1 MSSRMPGLVLVLH
14 AVHVSLALHQKCS
27 LAVLQLLTVLDET
40 QDFAMSAGRQWQLLQ
55 QLSRRT
61 QTGSCL
67 STWSELL
74 PELHPRHR
82 K

>member
-1 MSSRMPGLVLVLH
+1 MRSWMPGLALH
-14 AVHVSLALHQKCS
+14 AVHVSLALHRKCS
-27 LAVLQLLTVLDET
+27 LAVLQLLTVLNET

-67 STWSELL
+67 SYWSEFLT
-74 PELHPRHR
+74 ELHSLHC
-82 K
+82 KQ